1 MLSLYA
7 KRKLIQM
14 SKIVNQKKYSEAFK
28 RKVIDEFRQGK
39 WATPYAIAHAYG
51 MRPITASSWIDAAGL
66 SHLRGRTVEIKTL
79 GEVSELHRLR
89 KENKKLREQL
99 LDEVLARRNE
109 ESLLTAAAAEYGFSV
124 VEFRTKHLD
133 VPGSQG

>member
-1 MLSLYA
+1 MP
-7 KRKLIQM
+7 RK
-14 SKIVNQKKYSEAFK
+14 VNQKKYSEAFK

-51 MRPITASSWIDAAGL
+51 MRPITASRWIDAAGL
-66 SHLRGRTVEIKTL
+66 THLRGRTVEIKAI

-89 KENKKLREQL
+89 KENKKLRELL

-109 ESLLTAAAAEYGFSV
+109 ELLLGAAADEYGFSV

-133 VPGSQG
+133 VPISQG

>member
-1 MLSLYA
+1 MSLFA
-7 KRKLIQM
+7 KRKLTQM
-14 SKIVNQKKYSEAFK
+14 AKIVNQKKYSEAFK

-133 VPGSQG
+133 VPVSQG

>member
-1 MLSLYA
+1 MA
-7 KRKLIQM
+7 
-14 SKIVNQKKYSEAFK
+14 KIVNQKKYSEAFK

-79 GEVSELHRLR
+79 GEVTELHRLR

-133 VPGSQG
+133 VPVSQG